1 VFRAGQAPCGFE
13 PFVKRRCGQRSEQSK
28 NRQARRPSANFL
40 KRAIGDTSSV
50 IVHAEN
56 ERSDCV
62 DVALCESLE
71 YGSIFTGFVEAFVDV
86 GKICGINRFHADE
99 DPLPPDAAIRS
110 TSSSSRKRLALICAT
125 QWTCAL
131 AAMMSRSRDFVR

>member
-1 VFRAGQAPCGFE
+1 MSHFKGNELLPVFRAGQAPCGFE

-56 ERSDCV
+56 ERSDCL

-86 GKICGINRFHADE
+86 GKICGIDR
-99 DPLPPDAAIRS
+99 
-110 TSSSSRKRLALICAT
+110 
-125 QWTCAL
+125 
-131 AAMMSRSRDFVR
+131 